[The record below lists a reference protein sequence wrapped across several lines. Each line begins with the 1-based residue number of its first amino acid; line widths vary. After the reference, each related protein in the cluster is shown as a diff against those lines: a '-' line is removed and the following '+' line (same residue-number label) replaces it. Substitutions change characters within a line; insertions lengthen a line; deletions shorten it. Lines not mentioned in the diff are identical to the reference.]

1 MTYHHI
7 CYFAGRETGDIM
19 ESYQND
25 REARLG
31 ASRIL
36 AARPDIDMITTKDN
50 TMRAIGTAIR

>member
-7 CYFAGRETGDIM
+7 CFYKGKEVAGIM
-19 ESYQND
+19 ESYPDD